1 MVPGRH
7 WHPEAVPPFNETRRD
22 QLADAA
28 MHVLARDGAR
38 GLTHRAVDAQA
49 GEPPGTTSRYF
60 RTREALLRGV
70 LEWARQ
76 GHFADLERAP
86 AVAGGRGVR
95 DAFVGIVHSALTTN
109 RTRHLAMLELF
120 LESNRRPELRQPLAQ
135 TRDTQ
140 RRLIRDLHR
149 RGGVAITDR
158 QAAMLVNAL
167 TGAVFIAL
175 TGAPDPDR
183 TAAALELTRAA
194 IGDLHRA

>member
-1 MVPGRH
+1 M
-7 WHPEAVPPFNETRRD
+7 PPFNEARRD

-28 MHVLARDGAR
+28 MRVLARDGAR
-38 GLTHRAVDAQA
+38 GLTHRAVDALA
-49 GEPPGTTSRYF
+49 GEPAGTTSRYF

-76 GHFADLERAP
+76 GHFADLARAP
-86 AVAGGRGVR
+86 AVAGSRGVR
-95 DAFVGIVHSALTTN
+95 EALVAIVHSALTTN
-109 RTRHLAMLELF
+109 RIRHLAMLELF
-120 LESNRRPELRQPLAQ
+120 LESNRRPELRPPLAE

-140 RRLIRDLHR
+140 RRLFRELHR
-149 RGGVAITDR
+149 RAGVPITER

-183 TAAALELTRAA
+183 TAAALALTRAA
-194 IGDLHRA
+194 VVDLHRVVRRGG